1 MSRIMFSE
9 SLVES
14 TPLLR
19 SRSRLP
25 ALVSL
30 AVQTALVGAIIAV
43 PMLHPE
49 MLPSAASKLS
59 TLAPPPNPVPPP
71 PVTRPR
77 VVPATSTSAPTAP
90 STPSQTATAMRAL
103 IHLAGN
109 AVDEPVLAASN
120 VTLGP
125 ANPALPTGLMPASP
139 GVTVSPAPKPAGIL
153 RISNGVTAGLLLAP
167 IRPDYPI
174 IARTTGTQ
182 GTVVIQA
189 IIARDGRIESAHVLS
204 GPPLLQA
211 AALDAVRSA
220 RYHPYLLNSQPTEV
234 ETTISINFRLG
245 S

>member
-1 MSRIMFSE
+1 MFSE

-25 ALVSL
+25 ALISVT
-30 AVQTALVGAIIAV
+30 AQIALVAVIIAV
-43 PMLHPE
+43 PMFHPE
-49 MLPSAASKLS
+49 ILPTGTNKLS

-71 PVTRPR
+71 PPARPR
-77 VVPATSTSAPTAP
+77 VVPTTSTSSPTAP
-90 STPSQTATAMRAL
+90 STPSHAATAMRAL
-103 IHLAGN
+103 LTLAGTP
-109 AVDEPVLAASN
+109 VDTPVLAAGN
-120 VTLGP
+120 IIGP
-125 ANPALPTGLMPASP
+125 ANPALPTGLVPASP
-139 GVTVSPAPKPAGIL
+139 HVTVSPTPKPAGL
-153 RISNGVTAGLLLAP
+153 LNISSGVTAGLLLAP

-174 IARTTGTQ
+174 IARTTRTE

-220 RYHPYLLNSQPTEV
+220 RYHPYLLNGQPTEV
-234 ETTISINFRLG
+234 ETTISIIFHLG
-245 S
+245 T